1 MMSVE
6 IDLREGDFANH
17 VKKALAYL
25 RSGYIIVAP
34 LENSY
39 VFLVDAF
46 LHDGVRAMHVLRGD
60 DLGVAAQ
67 VLVSSTKVLDG
78 VAREVT
84 DDARKLMAA
93 FWPGSLSFYLAP
105 HLGLNWDLGD
115 DKELDEICV
124 RIPSARFVLA
134 VLKKSGPLAVASA
147 ARAGQGPIY
156 DVSFISALDSDLA
169 AIFNTGELTPGK
181 ASTVVR
187 ADSNG
192 IELVR
197 EGEISFAELA
207 AIVPEIA
214 GGAIG

>member
-1 MMSVE
+1 MGVE

-39 VFLVDAF
+39 IFLVDAF

-60 DLGVAAQ
+60 ELGVAAQ
-67 VLVSSTKVLDG
+67 VLVSNTKVLDG
-78 VAREVT
+78 IARDVT
-84 DDARKLMAA
+84 EDARKLMAA
-93 FWPGSLSFYLAP
+93 FWPGPLSFYLAP

-124 RIPSARFVLA
+124 RIPSSKFVLA

-147 ARAGQGPIY
+147 ARAGQPPIY
-156 DVSFISALDSDLA
+156 DVDLISALDSDLA
-169 AIFNTGELTPGK
+169 AIFNAGELTPGNPT
-181 ASTVVR
+181 TVVR
-187 ADSNG
+187 ASSAG

-197 EGEISFAELA
+197 EGEIGLA
-207 AIVPEIA
+207 DLVAIVPEIER
-214 GGAIG
+214 GAIG

>member
-1 MMSVE
+1 MGQE

-78 VAREVT
+78 IAREVS

-93 FWPGSLSFYLAP
+93 FWPGPLSFYLAP

-124 RIPSARFVLA
+124 RIPSAKFVLA

-147 ARAGQGPIY
+147 ARAGQPPIY
-156 DVSFISALDSDLA
+156 EVGDISALDSDLA
-169 AIFNTGELTPGK
+169 AIFNAGELAPGK
-181 ASTVVR
+181 ATTVIR
-187 ADSNG
+187 AGSAG

-197 EGEISFAELA
+197 EGEISFEALLA
-207 AIVPEIA
+207 VVPEIERE
-214 GGAIG
+214 AIG